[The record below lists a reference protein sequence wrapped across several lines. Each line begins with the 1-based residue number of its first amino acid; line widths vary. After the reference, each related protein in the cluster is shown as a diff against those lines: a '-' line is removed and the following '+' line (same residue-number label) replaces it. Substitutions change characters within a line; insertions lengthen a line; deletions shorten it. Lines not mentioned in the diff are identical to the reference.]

1 MGIRTSLHSHIP
13 VTVPEHIPWAKTT
26 PERAQNNVLPC
37 TLARKLSKIW
47 FVVRGFNKANIVPI
61 QMVIFSLQILP
72 NFEFVS
78 AADISN
84 FPLFDQLFAFLFVIH
99 YFHKLLVPNA
109 SVFFAPGLACLC
121 QHKQPQLTIVT
132 HDTACALRELFFQGN
147 MALNSAQSQMF
158 CSPAIVCDHDHRSS
172 VFYTIADAC

>member
-1 MGIRTSLHSHIP
+1 M
-13 VTVPEHIPWAKTT
+13 
-26 PERAQNNVLPC
+26 
-37 TLARKLSKIW
+37 
-47 FVVRGFNKANIVPI
+47 VRGFNKANIVPI

-72 NFEFVS
+72 NFVFVS

-158 CSPAIVCDHDHRSS
+158 CSPAMVCVHDHRSS